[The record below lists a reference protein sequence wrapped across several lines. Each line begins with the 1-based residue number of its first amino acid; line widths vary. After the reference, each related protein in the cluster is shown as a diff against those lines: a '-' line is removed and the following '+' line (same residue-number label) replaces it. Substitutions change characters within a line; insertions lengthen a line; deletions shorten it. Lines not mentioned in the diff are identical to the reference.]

1 MLKAGFETPAERDR
15 AIDSILVS
23 GQTLL
28 GLVNDVLDL
37 SKLESGKMLI
47 RPEPTDVPALLAAVA
62 DSFRASVADPS
73 VEIRVRA

>member
-1 MLKAGFETPAERDR
+1 M
-15 AIDSILVS
+15 
-23 GQTLL
+23 L

-73 VEIRVRA
+73 VEIRARA